1 MHTDTRIIRENG
13 HYISFCPLSCVSWL
27 MDKNESFFF
36 LSIGSVSCA
45 YFIHRPR
52 PLLIYNEPRLASII
66 LEEED
71 IAQGFRKE
79 NLLPAVKDIIDHY
92 APKAIFLLGSCFIE
106 IQKIDLKALARF
118 LGEQFPCTFVP
129 VELSGFQNSYSS
141 GEDALLSSL
150 LDLCPAQDPAV
161 KEAVI
166 VGAISS
172 ECREMFEKEFKHL
185 GIPLAGFLPAHD
197 LSDLPRIG
205 ENTLLCPVHPY
216 LIATFTKAE
225 RTRKCKILESLFPI
239 GIEGTHDFLKEAC
252 AHFGISSAEV
262 DREAA
267 VSEETLTK
275 EKAPLKDKKFF
286 IMGDNMFELPIAR
299 FLSTCGAIVQE
310 AGTPYVHPV
319 YHRKEVQLLQHHN
332 VPIVES
338 PDCYRQEERI
348 KNLNPDVVIAPL
360 GFSYPLE
367 AQGYK
372 VVWSVK
378 FYMVN
383 NSIYGFEN
391 VKVLLK
397 IFTHILR

>member
-1 MHTDTRIIRENG
+1 
-13 HYISFCPLSCVSWL
+13 

-71 IAQGFRKE
+71 ITQGLSKS
-79 NLLPAVKDIIDHY
+79 NLLPAVKDIIDNY

-118 LGEQFPCTFVP
+118 LGEEFPSCTFVP
-129 VELSGFQNSYSS
+129 VELSGFLSTYSS
-141 GEDALLSSL
+141 GEDALISAL
-150 LDLCPAQDPAV
+150 LDLCPAQDPSV

-166 VGAISS
+166 VGSLSAES
-172 ECREMFEKEFKHL
+172 REMFGKEFKRL
-185 GIPLAGFLPAHD
+185 GIPLAGFLPARD
-197 LSDLPRIG
+197 LSELPRIG
-205 ENTLLCPVHPY
+205 ENTLFCPVHPY
-216 LIATFTKAE
+216 LIAAFTKAV
-225 RTRKCKILESLFPI
+225 RNRKCRILESLFPV
-239 GIEGTHDFLKEAC
+239 GIQGTRDFLKQAC
-252 AHFGISSAEV
+252 AHFGLESDEV

-267 VSEETLTK
+267 AIEEALVTEK
-275 EKAPLKDKKFF
+275 EPLKDKKYF

-299 FLSTCGAIVQE
+299 FLSSCGAIVQE
-310 AGTPYVHPV
+310 AGTPYVHPL
-319 YHRKEVQLLQHHN
+319 YHRKEVAYLQEHN
-332 VPIVES
+332 VSIVES
-338 PDCYRQEERI
+338 PDCYRQLERI
-348 KNLNPDVVIAPL
+348 KDLKPDVVISPL

-367 AQGYK
+367 EQGYK
-372 VVWSVK
+372 VIWSVK

-383 NSIYGFEN
+383 NSIYGFDN

>member
-1 MHTDTRIIRENG
+1 
-13 HYISFCPLSCVSWL
+13 
-27 MDKNESFFF
+27 MDKNESFFY
-36 LSIGSVSCA
+36 LVIGSASCA

-52 PLLIYNEPRLASII
+52 PLLIYNEPRLAGII

-71 IAQGFRKE
+71 IAQGLRKE
-79 NLLPAVKDIIDHY
+79 ALLPLVKDVIDNY
-92 APKAIFLLGSCFIE
+92 APKVIFLLGSCFVE

-129 VELSGFQNSYSS
+129 VELSGFQSAYSS

-150 LDLCPAQDPAV
+150 LDLCPSQDPAV
-161 KEAVI
+161 KEAVM
-166 VGAISS
+166 VGAVSS
-172 ECREMFEKEFKHL
+172 ECRDMFEKEFKRL

-205 ENTLLCPVHPY
+205 ENTLLCSVHPY
-216 LIATFTKAE
+216 LISTFTKAA
-225 RTRKCKILESLFPI
+225 RNRKCKILESLFPI
-239 GIEGTHDFLKEAC
+239 GIEGTQDFLKEAC
-252 AHFGISSAEV
+252 EYFGICSEAV

-267 VSEETLTK
+267 VFEETLAK
-275 EKAPLKDKKFF
+275 EKESLKDKKFF

-299 FLSTCGAIVQE
+299 FLSACGAIVQE

-319 YHRKEVQLLQHHN
+319 YHRKEAAFLQRYN

-338 PDCYRQEERI
+338 PDSYRQVERI
-348 KNLNPDVVIAPL
+348 KSLLPDAVIAPL

-367 AQGYK
+367 AQGFK

-383 NSIYGFEN
+383 NSIYGFEKA
-391 VKVLLK
+391 KVLLK